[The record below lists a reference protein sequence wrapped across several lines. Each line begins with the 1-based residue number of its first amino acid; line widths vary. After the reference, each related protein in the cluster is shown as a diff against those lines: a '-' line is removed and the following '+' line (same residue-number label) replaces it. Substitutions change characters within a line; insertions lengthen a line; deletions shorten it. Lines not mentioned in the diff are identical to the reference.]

1 MIERE
6 FVSQKTKEFYIK
18 KHIENK
24 LKNVG
29 ISQIKLKKIPLG
41 EKIIIYTSRPSLIVG
56 SKGSNIKALTVD
68 MKKKFKLENP
78 QIEIN
83 EVKDIFLDANIVAE
97 RIASSLERFGSAR
110 FKGVGHKTM
119 QNVIASGA
127 LGVELIISGKIPG
140 SRAKNWRFYR
150 GYLKKCGDV
159 AISGVRSAKKSALL
173 KSGVIGIKVSI
184 MPSDLILP
192 DSIEIL
198 DEPVQIIEE
207 METVEEED
215 KSSKKTTQKNNTKKA
230 KEVVS
235 KGKKQ
240 AKEKLESN
248 VEEKETTT
256 KKVVSEGDSEEKTI
270 PEKIEDKVA
279 EVASEVIDAAEEV
292 VSKVTDKV
300 SEVLHLNKKS
310 DPEKSEKSEK

>member
-6 FVSQKTKEFYIK
+6 FIDQKTKEFFIK
-18 KHIENK
+18 QHIEKK
-24 LKNVG
+24 LRNVG

-56 SKGSNIKALTVD
+56 TKGSNIKALTID
-68 MKKKFKLENP
+68 MKKLFKLENP
-78 QIEIN
+78 QIEVN
-83 EVKDIFLDANIVAE
+83 EVKKIFLDANIVAE

-110 FKGVGHKTM
+110 FKGIGHKTM
-119 QNVIASGA
+119 ENVLNAGA

-140 SRAKNWRFYR
+140 SRARSWRFYL

-159 AISGVRSAKKSALL
+159 AVSGVRKAKKTALL

-198 DEPVQIIEE
+198 EEPIQVIEE
-207 METVEEED
+207 VEEEQPAKKTKKKTK
-215 KSSKKTTQKNNTKKA
+215 KSSAK
-230 KEVVS
+230 KEVKKPKT
-235 KGKKQ
+235 KGKTEKKKE
-240 AKEKLESN
+240 ASSEKLPQ
-248 VEEKETTT
+248 EKVKELSE
-256 KKVVSEGDSEEKTI
+256 KVSEEKTI
-270 PEKIEDKVA
+270 PVVIEDKVA
-279 EVASEVIDAAEEV
+279 EVASGVVEAAEEV

-300 SEVLHLNKKS
+300 NEILHLKEESNKK
-310 DPEKSEKSEK
+310 E

>member
-24 LKNVG
+24 LRNVG

-56 SKGSNIKALTVD
+56 SKGSNIKALTID

-83 EVKDIFLDANIVAE
+83 EVKDIFLDANIVGE

-119 QNVIASGA
+119 ANVINAGA
-127 LGVELIISGKIPG
+127 LGVEIIISGKIPG

-159 AISGVRSAKKSALL
+159 AVVGVRSAKKSALL

-184 MPSDLILP
+184 MPSDLVLP

-198 DEPVQIIEE
+198 EEPIQIIEE
-207 METVEEED
+207 VETEEPVKEI
-215 KSSKKTTQKNNTKKA
+215 KKASKKETTKKKTTKKT
-230 KEVVS
+230 KEVVEI
-235 KGKKQ
+235 KK
-240 AKEKLESN
+240 ESN
-248 VEEKETTT
+248 VKVTEDKLELAAEES
-256 KKVVSEGDSEEKTI
+256 KKSSEMKTI

-279 EVASEVIDAAEEV
+279 EVASDVVEVAEEV

-300 SEVLHLNKKS
+300 SEVLHLKKKS
-310 DPEKSEKSEK
+310 DEKRSEDKSE